1 MKIKLS
7 PVRSDETLA
16 ISKSGDS
23 ITINGITLNFGSLVD
38 GATLPAAAIGCAWVH
53 GPVERVNGELML
65 TVAMPHGALA
75 SEQSRF
81 PSDIVNPP
89 DGCVQLPTDFDPKPE
104 SPEPT
109 WPAVVGAIDWT
120 KVITREMKEEAAAA
134 RQLASVVAETA
145 VLRAAADSA
154 IAPLQDAVDIGDATD
169 DEVLSLNEWKK
180 YRVALNRL
188 PDQLSYPTDIEWPI
202 TPV

>member
-1 MKIKLS
+1 MRIKLS
-7 PVRSDETLA
+7 PFGGDEVLALSVRGET
-16 ISKSGDS
+16 
-23 ITINGITLNFGSLVD
+23 ITINGMALDFKALPD
-38 GATLPAAAIGCAWVH
+38 GALLPASATSCSWLY
-53 GPVERVNGELML
+53 GPIERIAGELTL
-65 TVAMPHGALA
+65 TVRLPHVALA

-81 PSDIVNPP
+81 PADIVNPP

-109 WPAVVGAIDWT
+109 WPAVVGAIDWAQ
-120 KVITREMKEEAAAA
+120 VITREMKEEAAAA
-134 RQLASVVAETA
+134 QQLASVVAETA

-169 DEVLSLNEWKK
+169 DEVLSLNAWKK

-188 PDQLSYPTDIEWPI
+188 PDQLSYPTNIEWPI